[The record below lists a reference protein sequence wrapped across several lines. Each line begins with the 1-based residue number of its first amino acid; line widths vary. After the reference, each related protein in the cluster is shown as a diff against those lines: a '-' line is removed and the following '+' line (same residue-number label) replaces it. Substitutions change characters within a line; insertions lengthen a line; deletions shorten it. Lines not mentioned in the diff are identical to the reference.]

1 MAHLWSNKKTAVC
14 HSSERRLSP
23 FTVLYLFVYLPL
35 NELMRALQ
43 TTLIQFDHNCP
54 QYSIIDV
61 ATTETSLCYVLVPAL
76 LRHFHIHLFTKLE
89 HKREHNITT
98 ACRSMW
104 YDNINVYEP
113 VDRVWPQSCCFC
125 FLFFVFAFNTLWYLC

>member
-23 FTVLYLFVYLPL
+23 FIVLYLFVYLSL

-61 ATTETSLCYVLVPAL
+61 ATTETSLLCACPSTAAPLSHSFIYKVGAQA
-76 LRHFHIHLFTKLE
+76 RTQ
-89 HKREHNITT
+89 HNN
-98 ACRSMW
+98 RMQV
-104 YDNINVYEP
+104 NVI
-113 VDRVWPQSCCFC
+113 
-125 FLFFVFAFNTLWYLC
+125 